1 MVYQSLGFQQFTENA
16 IKVGSV
22 VADNLT
28 TIEFGMSPWIPF
40 SENYAM
46 MHENLGTAFHIKPS
60 EGEKKATWMAKTD
73 ALSLE
78 LQNRKNAENFDGLG
92 ESVNLIQGDLKR
104 ESASISKYLSQ
115 LFSTEGISAKFE
127 KDVKGEIEDQ
137 AIAQMMLD
145 TLTEGD
151 WRDPNVV
158 TNVKKLESTIGP
170 SNKTFDMWAN
180 TEAQRQEL
188 EYHLHAMARLIGPK
202 GPAFVK
208 NISFGETTNMVT
220 KKYFQTQMK
229 GMDKSADQIAKSW
242 KTAVDR
248 SMANL
253 KKKWNLI
260 GTDLTN
266 VVNSAGKEL
275 GKGSGHESG
284 PEDVD
289 YFARQIVN
297 RMQEIQ
303 NNEATAGEDVGYFFH
318 APTSKDTAGYVTI
331 RPFFKPSPGGGAP
344 TLVKIEHDTAV
355 IQLTHPDLRGVDG
368 VKIDEDILRKFGSLS
383 YFSSHY
389 SMILQDALQMGFLDK
404 ASAIAASNQIKQFAA
419 NDLALSTGRGEML
432 GSTLE
437 TEVNVAM
444 GNTVGGMGV
453 VTATETLSS
462 MEAAN
467 SLQKQFKAFFGAK
480 EVSKW
485 LEAFYQH
492 ASRKS
497 NDITRLWASKLK
509 LGDSWKIGGGE
520 KGVFG
525 RPYED
530 TKGRKLR
537 GVGVPWWYSQGR
549 NPAAFLLFKQTET
562 KSPLKKYFGPE
573 GTHKQYTDPQAAYIT
588 QFHGGAR
595 KREGSF
601 YRRGEVNEGKFW

>member
-1 MVYQSLGFQQFTENA
+1 
-16 IKVGSV
+16 
-22 VADNLT
+22 
-28 TIEFGMSPWIPF
+28 
-40 SENYAM
+40 M

-60 EGEKKATWMAKTD
+60 EGEKKAVWMAKTD
-73 ALSLE
+73 ALSHE
-78 LQNRKNAENFDGLG
+78 LQNRNDAPNFSGLG
-92 ESVNLIQGDLKR
+92 ESVSLIQGDLKR
-104 ESASISKYLSQ
+104 ESASVSKYLSQ
-115 LFSTEGISAKFE
+115 LFSTEGISRKFE
-127 KDVKGEIEDQ
+127 SDVKGEIEDE
-137 AIAQMMLD
+137 AIAQMLLN
-145 TLTEGD
+145 TLTEGE
-151 WRDPNVV
+151 WRDPSVV
-158 TNVKKLESTIGP
+158 TNVKKLESTIAP
-170 SNKTFDMWAN
+170 SNKTFDMLAKN
-180 TEAQRQEL
+180 EDQKREL
-188 EYHLHAMARLIGPK
+188 EYHLQALARQIGPK

-220 KKYFQTQMK
+220 KKFFQAQMR
-229 GMDKSADQIAKSW
+229 GMNNWADDIAGSW
-242 KTAVDR
+242 KKAVDE
-248 SMANL
+248 SMDQL
-253 KKKWNLI
+253 KKKWNII
-260 GTDLTN
+260 GSDLTAA
-266 VVNSAGKEL
+266 VAEL
-275 GKGSGHESG
+275 GKGTEKKSG
-284 PEDVD
+284 PEDLE
-289 YFARQIVN
+289 YFARQILN

-303 NNEATAGEDVGYFFH
+303 NNEATAGEDLGYFFH

-331 RPFFKPSPGGGAP
+331 RPFFKPSPDGGAP
-344 TLVKIEHDTAV
+344 ILVRLEHDSAV
-355 IQLTHPDLRGVDG
+355 ISLTHPDLRGVDG

-462 MEAAN
+462 MEAAE
-467 SLQKQFKAFFGAK
+467 SLQKQFKAFFGGK
-480 EVSKW
+480 GVSKW

-497 NDITRLWASKLK
+497 NDITRLWASKLG
-509 LGDSWKIGGGE
+509 LGESWKLGGGE

-530 TKGRKLR
+530 TKGRALS
-537 GVGVPWWYSQGR
+537 GIGVPWWYSQGR

-562 KSPLKKYFGPE
+562 KTPLKKYFGPDSE
-573 GTHKQYTDPQAAYIT
+573 RGLKDPQKHYIT
-588 QFHGGAR
+588 QFHGGGR

-601 YRRGEVNEGKFW
+601 YERGNVNVGKFW